1 MHLAADLRFPIGASG
16 VTIGGAYLPV
26 LSSSGVETNFRGDS
40 AEGVELTGGVSIHL
54 VRSVNLEL
62 RGIYT
67 RFFMSFNPIPGDG
80 FVAGGALD
88 QFFHG
93 EVGVR
98 AFY

>member
-1 MHLAADLRFPIGASG
+1 M
-16 VTIGGAYLPV
+16 
-26 LSSSGVETNFRGDS
+26 
-40 AEGVELTGGVSIHL
+40 SIHL

-67 RFFMSFNPIPGDG
+67 RFFMSFQPIPGDA

-93 EVGVR
+93 EVGVK